1 MWVVVFHIW
10 GAVQRRDTDWV
21 PSSIQTLFEYG
32 FLGVDIFFVLSGFV
46 ITYSLIGK
54 PIDRF
59 FVPRFILRR
68 SIRIDPP
75 YWATIGLAIAF
86 ILAKNTLF
94 SEHREPLPSLWN
106 VVAHVFYLQDLL
118 EFTAISSVF
127 WTLCLEF
134 QFYIVFAIAAWIL
147 PKYQFSD
154 RDELPLFLTFFA
166 FLVMIISPY
175 FRFTEESMPIPG
187 TIFPY
192 IYEFLLGILTCLYLT
207 GRFRIGALVL
217 VVATVF
223 VVTIYLKS
231 PFHAIV
237 PVATVLVLIGSSRGW
252 RCLRF
257 LFTDSF
263 QFLGKVSYSLYLTHA
278 IVGWAFVS
286 VLVQFLESWP
296 SSVVTSAIFA
306 SGLTISVVF
315 SYIFYC
321 FIEKIFIRLSKKLK
335 VRI

>member
-1 MWVVVFHIW
+1 MYGMSRSQRISRLKQVDSLRVKNERLKGPDGLRGLAAMWVVVFHIW

-127 WTLCLEF
+127 WTLCLEC
-134 QFYIVFAIAAWIL
+134 VF
-147 PKYQFSD
+147 
-154 RDELPLFLTFFA
+154 RRT
-166 FLVMIISPY
+166 
-175 FRFTEESMPIPG
+175 
-187 TIFPY
+187 
-192 IYEFLLGILTCLYLT
+192 
-207 GRFRIGALVL
+207 
-217 VVATVF
+217 
-223 VVTIYLKS
+223 
-231 PFHAIV
+231 
-237 PVATVLVLIGSSRGW
+237 
-252 RCLRF
+252 
-257 LFTDSF
+257 
-263 QFLGKVSYSLYLTHA
+263 
-278 IVGWAFVS
+278 
-286 VLVQFLESWP
+286 
-296 SSVVTSAIFA
+296 
-306 SGLTISVVF
+306 
-315 SYIFYC
+315 
-321 FIEKIFIRLSKKLK
+321 
-335 VRI
+335 